1 MCWNRFNTA
10 GKKTSDEAIDDPIKC
25 YLDKKLLR
33 STDRKVL
40 EKRVHSKCWHMEKER
55 LIRVGET
62 AKPIGEL
69 ASKYA
74 RINVERWRVKRAELL
89 G

>member
-1 MCWNRFNTA
+1 MLELILKTA
-10 GKKTSDEAIDDPIKC
+10 GEKISDEAIDDPIKC
-25 YLDKKLLR
+25 DLDKKLLR
-33 STDRKVL
+33 FTDSEVL
-40 EKRVHSKCWHMEKER
+40 EKRVHSKCWHVEKER

-62 AKPIGEL
+62 TKTSGEL